1 MCRIY
6 LTTELESNLK
16 KFASG
21 KEYYRYIA
29 SITEFAQQLTE
40 EKKDLWKWHYNNC
53 NK

>member
-1 MCRIY
+1 
-6 LTTELESNLK
+6 LESNLK

-40 EKKDLWKWHYNNC
+40 EKKKDLWKWQYNC